1 MARFCALNLGGSH
14 DPQPVRI
21 EREPVSGAQ
30 EYPAIRDRGLFFRP
44 GDIRNLSEL
53 FLLNGITAQQMGHE
67 IARYRA
73 TGCMDAQP
81 VVTTI
86 VEHAT
91 RPGSNVVLLNINSD
105 RLKP

>member
-1 MARFCALNLGGSH
+1 MIRNPYELSESLFLARKNILQYEIAG
-14 DPQPVRI
+14 
-21 EREPVSGAQ
+21 
-30 EYPAIRDRGLFFRP
+30 YFFRP

-73 TGCMDAQP
+73 TGCIDTQP

>member
-1 MARFCALNLGGSH
+1 M
-14 DPQPVRI
+14 
-21 EREPVSGAQ
+21 
-30 EYPAIRDRGLFFRP
+30 IRDPYELSESLFLARKNILQYEIAGYFFRP

-73 TGCMDAQP
+73 TGCMEAHP

-86 VEHAT
+86 VDHAT

>member
-1 MARFCALNLGGSH
+1 MIRNPYELSESLYLARKNILQYEATG
-14 DPQPVRI
+14 
-21 EREPVSGAQ
+21 
-30 EYPAIRDRGLFFRP
+30 YFFRP

-53 FLLNGITAQQMGHE
+53 FLINGMTAQQMGHE

-73 TGCMDAQP
+73 TAGMDAQP

-105 RLKP
+105 RPKP